1 MNTVILGVAAY
12 VVIQFAI
19 GIWASRRIKA
29 EADYILAG
37 RQLGTTLAA
46 FSVFATWFGAETV
59 LGSGGRVY
67 ESGLS
72 GAQGE
77 PFAYGFAIILMGLFL
92 AGPLRRRGLT
102 TIADLFASRFSP
114 GVERLVVLLLVPG
127 SILWAAA
134 QIRGFGQVVG
144 ATAGI
149 DVTTGIIVAYVVV
162 VAYTMLGG
170 LLADIYTDLV
180 QGLAIIAGL
189 VVIFVVTLPHT
200 GSPFD
205 VIATAAPERLAAM
218 AKEQSTFAF
227 VEQWVIPICGSL
239 VALEL
244 ISRLLACRN
253 PEIAQRASYFGGA
266 GYLLIAL
273 IPVHLG
279 LAGPS
284 LLPDLQS
291 SEQLIPK
298 LAATYLPPLLFVM
311 FAGALIS
318 AILSTVDSALLACSA
333 MVSHN
338 LIQPLRPQ
346 TSEAAKIWLARAG
359 VALLGTVAFVLALRS
374 EGISDLVELASAF
387 ATAGVFV
394 TLMFGLFTRIG
405 GPIAAYATL
414 ATGGLAWVAC
424 GPSLLGLDAPYTIAV
439 IAAALVY
446 PVVGALE
453 TPRAAPDV

>member
-1 MNTVILGVAAY
+1 MNTIILGVAAY
-12 VVIQFAI
+12 IVVQFAI
-19 GIWASRRIKA
+19 GIWVSRRIKV
-29 EADYILAG
+29 ESDYILAG
-37 RQLGTTLAA
+37 RQVGTTLAA

-77 PFAYGFAIILMGLFL
+77 PFAYGLAIILMGLFL
-92 AGPLRRRGLT
+92 AGPLRRRGLMT
-102 TIADLFASRFSP
+102 VADLFASRFSP
-114 GVERLVVLLLVPG
+114 GVERLVVLMLVPG

-162 VAYTMLGG
+162 VTYTMLGG

-189 VVIFVVTLPHT
+189 VAMFVIIVMQT
-200 GSPFD
+200 GSPVD
-205 VIATAAPERLAAM
+205 VIAATAPERLAAM
-218 AKEQSTFAF
+218 ATGQSTLAF
-227 VEQWVIPICGSL
+227 IEQWVIPICGSL

-244 ISRLLACRN
+244 ISRLLACRT
-253 PEIAQRASYFGGA
+253 PEIAQRASFLGG
-266 GYLLIAL
+266 GLYLLLAM
-273 IPVHLG
+273 IPVYLGIVGPTLLPG
-279 LAGPS
+279 LA
-284 LLPDLQS
+284 S
-291 SEQLIPK
+291 SEQLIPQ
-298 LAATYLPPLLFVM
+298 LAATYLPTVFYVM

-346 TSEAAKIWLARAG
+346 SSERAKVLLARGG
-359 VALLGTVAFVLALRS
+359 VAILGTIAFALALRS
-374 EGISDLVELASAF
+374 EAISDLVELASAF

-405 GPIAAYATL
+405 GPVAAYLTL
-414 ATGGLAWVAC
+414 ATGALVWVAC
-424 GPSLLGLDAPYTIAV
+424 GPSLLDLEAPYTVAV
-439 IAAALVY
+439 VAAAIVY
-446 PVVGALE
+446 PIAGVVEGR
-453 TPRAAPDV
+453 RAG